1 MGVALTAKGDTLYV
15 ADPDSNQVSVIST
28 KTDTV
33 TKTISLAG
41 GPDVLALTP
50 DGSQLWVCG
59 LTSGILTVVNTSN
72 DSVVGSLNLG
82 GDGARRKL

>member
-1 MGVALTAKGDTLYV
+1 
-15 ADPDSNQVSVIST
+15 
-28 KTDTV
+28 V
-33 TKTISLAG
+33 TSTISLAG

-59 LTSGILTVVNTSN
+59 LTSGILTVLDTSH

-82 GDGARRKL
+82 GSGANSGDGMDPTGIVLTSTPTPGGS